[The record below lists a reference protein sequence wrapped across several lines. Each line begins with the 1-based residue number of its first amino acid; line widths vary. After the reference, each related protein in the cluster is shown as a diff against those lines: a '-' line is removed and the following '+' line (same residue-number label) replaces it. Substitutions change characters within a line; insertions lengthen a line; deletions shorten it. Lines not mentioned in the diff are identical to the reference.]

1 MIVKRFSLR
10 LPETTGKTVIE
21 VAKSSFDTANKEP
34 FLADEIKSLAEMKA
48 EARAGINASL
58 AESVSDSTATTVEN
72 GSSPVDGAKPSEDVS
87 SESDKPEDKT
97 STSSGSDGEDP
108 YWGQYK
114 DDEARKKAFRETKE
128 YAADLARQLREA
140 KAGKPES
147 TESRPEEKKETV
159 STDKSS
165 SEAGK
170 TDLSVD
176 EWINQSLGL
185 KEGHT
190 DDQLRVAQVNYE
202 VLKFHKE
209 VLLPSVEAEKSTREN
224 LKKSEESVRDQK
236 VVVNRFKKMVEGNSI
251 YQDDLKEAENEL
263 RQLEKAHTDARLD
276 WREAKDKLSEA
287 DAEERSKR
295 ANGRAFAHEA
305 VERLKQKSR
314 ESKAQTERAES
325 EKKVREESNKVWKS
339 EFEKALKAN
348 GLEDASEKAKE
359 LLHDA
364 AYNHVGR
371 LAKAGKVTQDADLQ
385 PLFKDAFS
393 PYLELK
399 SGVPASVEKIERKR
413 DLTDEPGPSD
423 RKAKSGEEKPQTLA
437 EMKAAARRGLKSSLS
452 K

>member
-1 MIVKRFSLR
+1 M
-10 LPETTGKTVIE
+10 
-21 VAKSSFDTANKEP
+21 
-34 FLADEIKSLAEMKA
+34 ADETKQLSLAEMKA
-48 EARAGINASL
+48 EARAGITASL
-58 AESVSDSTATTVEN
+58 AESVSTDSAATTDGAA
-72 GSSPVDGAKPSEDVS
+72 GSSPSETDGANSSEDKSSVS
-87 SESDKPEDKT
+87 GGSEDKT

-140 KAGKPES
+140 KAGKSES
-147 TESRPEEKKETV
+147 TESKVEEKKETV

-165 SEAGK
+165 SEAEK

-224 LKKSEESVRDQK
+224 LKKAEESVRDQK
-236 VVVNRFKKMVEGNSI
+236 VVVSRFKKMVEGNSI

-348 GLEDASEKAKE
+348 GLEDASERAKE